1 MSAKIMR
8 YKGSN
13 TASLNDLT
21 PNKLYQLNFGIT
33 DIDNEITIIDE
44 SNDCIY
50 LDHDYLQYF
59 EEVQNPLL
67 NSEIYDLKVYV
78 GNEINNQMKF
88 LNLEKDKIYQINYYN
103 SNFSYDFTAYIL
115 TDQGQKINLTAD
127 DMKEFKKFDENT
139 IFNLNRSLEKIDFL
153 QDQIKIKEK
162 SIENCQ
168 NELDL
173 INKTKS
179 KYQFDAVIMVVFD
192 QPYNELSENEKQ
204 LFNAVQFGRVY
215 PMFYDTYNQEYW
227 IFDILGNRVSITNYQ
242 HYFKNYNFDKEQNDK
257 KANEEYNDKQI
268 AKLKC
273 EIETA
278 KMSVNRYQV
287 MIHEHN
293 KELEHIRNFLEV
305 EEDEDLKEAI
315 AKLKDDNI
323 VTDNILLDKE
333 KLIDD
338 LYVKIEKLHKV
349 IKSLIDL
356 V

>member
-1 MSAKIMR
+1 MSAKVMR

-13 TASLNDLT
+13 TASLSDLT
-21 PNKLYQLNFGIT
+21 PNKLYQLNFDVT
-33 DIDNEITIIDE
+33 DIDETISIIDE
-44 SNDCIY
+44 VNETIY
-50 LDHDYLQYF
+50 LDHDYLRYF

-67 NSEIYDLKVYV
+67 NSEIYNLKVYV

-103 SNFSYDFTAYIL
+103 SKFSNDFTGYII
-115 TDQGQKINLTAD
+115 TDQGQKINLTAE

-139 IFNLNRSLEKIDFL
+139 IFNLNRSLEKIDYL
-153 QDQIKIKEK
+153 NDQIKIK
-162 SIENCQ
+162 
-168 NELDL
+168 D
-173 INKTKS
+173 
-179 KYQFDAVIMVVFD
+179 
-192 QPYNELSENEKQ
+192 
-204 LFNAVQFGRVY
+204 
-215 PMFYDTYNQEYW
+215 
-227 IFDILGNRVSITNYQ
+227 
-242 HYFKNYNFDKEQNDK
+242 
-257 KANEEYNDKQI
+257 
-268 AKLKC
+268 
-273 EIETA
+273 
-278 KMSVNRYQV
+278 
-287 MIHEHN
+287 EHN